1 MLAALL
7 LALCALAG
15 FPAGASG
22 VNSGVNSGPNE
33 EPLAARGK
41 NGLSVGRA
49 TLEATLLDRFGYS
62 ETGRELLDL
71 FLKARL
77 LDSLAAQRGVQVQDG
92 EVTRRWQELDKR
104 SRASGQA
111 LKDEIVRRNL
121 TPEQFREFLRL
132 ALVQEKL
139 ARAALGLAAAA
150 EVSGDQQ
157 EIWLQ
162 QEIGAR
168 GLELL
173 PPAEGIQ
180 GVLARCGEIA
190 VTRAEFATFL
200 SARLP
205 REDVRESAWHLLMLQ
220 AIEKRM
226 PDLAPEARARA
237 IEEEIARR
245 RAKHALEYP
254 TITFEPRLGATGRTL
269 DSVRRDPSV
278 AIAALSRLWV
288 DRSAGPAGIRSAFE
302 KEREAFEARYGE
314 AVRAL
319 LLFRVAGRFVND
331 LCPRSFEQAEEELS
345 RVAERLHTRAEF
357 VQQVALLSEETNTK
371 KQQGDLGWV
380 TRGDV
385 RVPKELREAL
395 FHLLDTGG
403 TIPEEGRLLGPV
415 RLDSGVALVWAGA
428 RRASP
433 SWEEMSERVHEELR
447 RRFLEDLMPVES
459 VELLQPNG

>member
-7 LALCALAG
+7 SLLGTLG
-15 FPAGASG
+15 GSSG
-22 VNSGVNSGPNE
+22 EARAFEEPLR

-41 NGLSVGRA
+41 GGLTVTRA
-49 TLEATLLDRFGYS
+49 VLEATLLDRFGYA

-77 LDSLAAQRGVQVQDG
+77 LDSLSAQRGIQVSDG
-92 EVTRRWQELDKR
+92 EVTRRWEELEKR
-104 SRASGQA
+104 SRSGGQSLA
-111 LKDEIVRRNL
+111 DEIVRRNL
-121 TPEQFREFLRL
+121 TRAQFREFLRL
-132 ALVQEKL
+132 AVVQEKL
-139 ARAALGLAAAA
+139 ARAALGLAPGA
-150 EVSGDQQ
+150 EVSGDKQ

-173 PPAEGIQ
+173 PPAEDTQ

-190 VTRAEFATFL
+190 VLRGEFATFL
-200 SARLP
+200 HERLP

-220 AIEKRM
+220 AIGLRM

-237 IEEEIARR
+237 VDGELALR
-245 RAKHALEYP
+245 RAKHAAEYP
-254 TITFEPRLGATGRTL
+254 AITFEQRLGATGRTL
-269 DSVRRDPSV
+269 ASLGRDPSV

-288 DRSAGPAGIRSAFE
+288 DRGAGPAGIRAAFE
-302 KEREAFEARYGE
+302 KERESFEARYGE
-314 AVRAL
+314 AVRAR

-331 LCPRSFEQAEEELS
+331 LCPRSFEQAEDELDKLG
-345 RVAERLHTRAEF
+345 ERLRTSADF
-357 VQQVALLSEETNTK
+357 VQQVALLSEELATK
-371 KQQGDLGWV
+371 KQQGELGWV
-380 TRGDV
+380 TRGDA

-395 FHLLDTGG
+395 FHLLETGG
-403 TIPEEGRLLGPV
+403 TIPADGRLIGPV
-415 RLDSGVALVWAGA
+415 RLDSGVALVWADA

-447 RRFLEDLMPVES
+447 RRFLEELMPLES
-459 VELLQPNG
+459 VELLRLDG